1 MFYDIFTDMKHIYI
15 ISSLSLC
22 SLGALIQAQG
32 LASSPHPM
40 GLNTPTSENV
50 PKLDTLKDESLSSK
64 KNAFFVGL
72 KLGTLGLGLDAGYQ
86 INHYLKLRAQLTMLS
101 CSRDFDIDDIR
112 YKAKLKNPT
121 AGLFLDIH
129 PMKGSFR
136 FTAGLMF
143 AQTEIKADASP
154 SETGIYNIG
163 GTQYTGSDL
172 GSINAKYAWN
182 KVQPYIGIGWS
193 ASSESN
199 SSFYFNADLGVSFMG
214 SGKLTYNVSNPGG
227 SVSNGDIASEAKKF
241 EDKIPTIPVYPVLMF
256 GAGYRF

>member
-1 MFYDIFTDMKHIYI
+1 MDMKYIYT

-22 SLGALIQAQG
+22 CLGSLVQAQG
-32 LASSPHPM
+32 LTSSSDPV
-40 GLNTPTSENV
+40 GLSKVPSQNV
-50 PKLDTLKDESLSSK
+50 PKLDVLKDESLSSK
-64 KNAFFVGL
+64 KDAFFVGL
-72 KLGTLGLGLDAGYQ
+72 KLGTLGLGIDAGYQ
-86 INHYLKLRAQLTMLS
+86 INHYLKLRAQMTMLS
-101 CSRDFDIDDIR
+101 YSRDFDIDDIR
-112 YKAKLKNPT
+112 YKAKLNNPT

-129 PMKGSFR
+129 PMQGSFR

-154 SETGIYNIG
+154 SENGIYDIG

-172 GSINAKYAWN
+172 GNINAKYAWN

-199 SSFYFNADLGVSFMG
+199 SSFYFNVDLGVSFMG

-227 SVSNGDIASEAKKF
+227 TVSNGDIATEAKKF